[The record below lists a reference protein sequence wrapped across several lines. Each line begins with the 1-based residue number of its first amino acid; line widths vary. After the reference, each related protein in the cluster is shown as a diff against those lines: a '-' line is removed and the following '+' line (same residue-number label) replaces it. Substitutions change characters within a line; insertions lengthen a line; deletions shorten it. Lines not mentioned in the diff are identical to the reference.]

1 MAEAA
6 LIELRAVS
14 RVYRAGDTE
23 VRALDAV
30 DLTVARG
37 EFVAVMGASG
47 SGKSTLMHVCGCL
60 DRPSAGQYLL
70 EGVEVGALDER
81 ALARI
86 RGGRI
91 GFVFQSFNLL
101 ARTSALD
108 NVALPLLYAAAGP
121 TRRAERQARAR
132 DALRLLG
139 LAGREANTPAQLSG
153 GQQQRVAI
161 ARALIN
167 RPALLLA
174 DEPTGNL
181 DTRTSHEIMQLL
193 RELNRRDRVTV
204 VVVTHERDIAD
215 YADRVITMRDGRIVA
230 DERQAARAADDTAL
244 GEAAAAPAAPAADS
258 VGDRPVDRAVD
269 RAGDSAAGASARGAP
284 ARHAGIAAMII
295 AAAAQALAR
304 NTMRSA
310 LTVLGVFI
318 GVAALIVMVA
328 VGQGANAA
336 VRRQIESLGTNLLV
350 VVPGA
355 TTRAGVRAGFG
366 SASTLTVDDARALRR
381 DDAAVAEVAWVSRQ
395 LGQVQ
400 YGGRNWTTSIQGV
413 TPSYLP
419 MTNWRIA
426 AGRTLLE
433 ADERSAAR
441 VVVLGQ
447 SVARQLF
454 NADDNPV
461 GASVLVRGQSLKV
474 VGLLASKGQ
483 TPFGQDQDDL
493 VMIPFSTA
501 QRKVLGVA
509 APSTAQSIAT
519 TTVSGV
525 SVQVDTTASAFPA
538 PPNPYNIPPRLAG
551 YVNTIF
557 VQVAATAQVGDAM
570 RQITST
576 LRRRH
581 RLKAGVDADFSLRN
595 LSQIAETA
603 QSSAG
608 IMALLLAV
616 VASISLLVG
625 GIGIMNIL
633 LVSVTERTR
642 EIGLRIAIGARRV
655 HVLLQFLAE
664 AVFLSVAG
672 GVAGIVSGVVVAA
685 LVSLLA
691 HWPTLLS
698 PLAVA
703 GGFAF
708 SAAVGVFFGYYPAR
722 KAARLDPITALRYE

>member
-1 MAEAA
+1 MEQ
-6 LIELRAVS
+6 
-14 RVYRAGDTE
+14 G
-23 VRALDAV
+23 
-30 DLTVARG
+30 LTV
-37 EFVAVMGASG
+37 
-47 SGKSTLMHVCGCL
+47 
-60 DRPSAGQYLL
+60 
-70 EGVEVGALDER
+70 
-81 ALARI
+81 I
-86 RGGRI
+86 
-91 GFVFQSFNLL
+91 
-101 ARTSALD
+101 
-108 NVALPLLYAAAGP
+108 
-121 TRRAERQARAR
+121 
-132 DALRLLG
+132 
-139 LAGREANTPAQLSG
+139 
-153 GQQQRVAI
+153 
-161 ARALIN
+161 
-167 RPALLLA
+167 
-174 DEPTGNL
+174 
-181 DTRTSHEIMQLL
+181 
-193 RELNRRDRVTV
+193 
-204 VVVTHERDIAD
+204 VVTHESDVAA
-215 YADRVITMRDGRIVA
+215 YAGRVITMRDGRIVDDHVNPEPSEIA
-230 DERQAARAADDTAL
+230 DIAAPAGTEPAWRAKGEGEA
-244 GEAAAAPAAPAADS
+244 GEAAEHGP
-258 VGDRPVDRAVD
+258 
-269 RAGDSAAGASARGAP
+269 SALAGAGF
-284 ARHAGIAAMII
+284 AGMIV
-295 AAAAQALAR
+295 AAAAQAIAR
-304 NTMRSA
+304 NKMRSA
-310 LTVLGVFI
+310 LTMLGVFI

-381 DDAAVAEVAWVSRQ
+381 DDPAVADVAWTIRQ

-426 AGRTLLE
+426 AGRALRP
-433 ADERSAAR
+433 ADEIGAAR
-441 VVVLGQ
+441 VVLLGQ

-454 NADDNPV
+454 APDDHPV

-474 VGLLASKGQ
+474 VGLLEAKGQ

-509 APSTAQSIAT
+509 APSAAQSVAT
-519 TTVSGV
+519 TTVSGI

-538 PPNPYNIPPRLAG
+538 PPNPYGIAPRLSG

-557 VQVAATAQVGDAM
+557 VQVNAAAQIGDAM
-570 RQITST
+570 RQITAT

-581 RLKAGVDADFSLRN
+581 RLKADAAADFSLRN

-672 GVAGIVSGVVVAA
+672 GLAGIVAGVVVSA

-698 PLAVA
+698 PLAVS

-722 KAARLDPITALRYE
+722 KAARLDPIEALRYE